1 MSKLRVQEIA
11 HTNGTVA
18 MTVDAGGNT
27 TVTGNLFRNSIPYI
41 QLLHNGDTA
50 YTAGQTLSVWR
61 VRQSNGISHSD
72 GVLTIPVTGLYHV
85 GLSVITSASSGVHV
99 NINGVNQFRI
109 GYGAAGSG
117 EAWSAISGDCI
128 LSLTENDLLKM
139 TIENSTN
146 IYGATNSQ
154 TVSSYYCYLIG

>member
-41 QLLHNGDTA
+41 QLLHNTDTA
-50 YTAGQTLSVWR
+50 YTSGQTLSDWR
-61 VRQSNGISHSD
+61 VRQSNGISHSA

-85 GLSVITSASSGVHV
+85 GLSVISSGSTGIYI
-99 NINGVNQFRI
+99 NINGANQFRI
-109 GYGAAGSG
+109 GYGAAGTS
-117 EAWSAISGDCI
+117 ESWSAISGDCI

-139 TIENSTN
+139 TLEGNTN
-146 IYGATNSQ
+146 IYGATDSQ